1 LLLDC
6 LQEGKCRTRNDG
18 RPSNQKKMMKIV
30 LNMKCASLQTKEIKL
45 IERQQKNSN
54 VFFCKCLPRLIFL
67 ESTFPGTFRITEGIQ
82 RDIDSKMLTPRN
94 KVHLL
99 FCIKCLV
106 FADGCMFCC
115 CCVCFPRHVMQPTQE
130 RDAIPF
136 N

>member
-1 LLLDC
+1 
-6 LQEGKCRTRNDG
+6 
-18 RPSNQKKMMKIV
+18 MMKIV
-30 LNMKCASLQTKEIKL
+30 LNMKCASQQTKEIKL
-45 IERQQKNSN
+45 IERQQKKFQC
-54 VFFCKCLPRLIFL
+54 FFLQVLTYLGRLIFL

-82 RDIDSKMLTPRN
+82 RDFVSKMLTPRN